1 MTLAA
6 TRPRHDLQWPEEYE
20 PLLALVHERW
30 KVEGEIYLK
39 QQLGGGKS
47 GAQVFMVDITC
58 DGFSGQAILKLDVAA
73 DPEARGKTEAALNR
87 EALEAAPDY
96 GTRHL
101 PTILQTEHLDGRIAI
116 LSTIVGRG
124 LEYSVPWAE
133 CGYDGELES
142 LQRLSRDLLEDWNS
156 DYRLAGG
163 MQMPQ
168 DLLAGWLG
176 RRLDPERG
184 RIFSFLEESCRF
196 PSAEPSLSFEGLWY
210 PNPLAFAREVIEVP
224 ARLRLRS
231 VQGRQHGDLHG
242 YNVLVKEQDQA
253 DLDYYLIDLAYYKD
267 EQFLF
272 YDHAYFEVA
281 FLIAHRE
288 FASLR
293 QWDAI
298 LDHLSIYHHKSHS
311 PGLWHDDVGTMEFVR
326 VLRRE
331 PLAWIER
338 HESHR
343 LSFMESQCLLARVAA
358 GLNFA
363 SKRISTEARQ
373 RAFIYAAASLKD
385 YLKLNHLDWPK
396 HGPAFGVEATDRPT
410 VRTESTGQASGT
422 PHLPAPEKDRLI
434 DHLVTQLPTPQKPVV
449 AIMPFEPLDENTA
462 RDRVADGITQEVVT
476 DLSQIDWLAVISPRS
491 TLSATGKGLSPDDV
505 ARQFGA
511 HYLVEG
517 SVRRRNDTVRVTAH
531 LVDVSTG
538 LQLWADRFE
547 RKADDVLAIQ
557 EDIAEAVVG
566 NIDWELKFDVRERAR
581 LKRGEVSVW
590 DRVQRAMWHLMKFSE
605 DDTAEATE
613 ILDSTLHLA
622 PGYSYAHAGMALV
635 ELRRRIFSDV
645 DYDEA
650 AKNALYHAR
659 RAVELD
665 DQNSFARSMLARC
678 YLLFGRKDQANLEA
692 KISARLN
699 PSSSNAHLV
708 LAQTL
713 IARGRASEALVEVN
727 RAIKLSQSTP
737 YLKVKLLT
745 KGFILYALDNFE
757 SAEVCAR
764 RALQGRAVGPYGNYV
779 LGAILARQNRME
791 EAHEAIETGLGIRPD
806 MTASKLSQ
814 TFGYLDRQYMDR
826 FLDDLRR
833 AGLPE

>member
-1 MTLAA
+1 MTLAVI
-6 TRPRHDLQWPEEYE
+6 RPHHDLQWPEEYE

-30 KVEGEIYLK
+30 KVDGEIYLR

-47 GAQVFMVDITC
+47 GAQVYMVDITC

-73 DPEARGKTEAALNR
+73 DPEERGKTEAALHR
-87 EALEAAPDY
+87 EALEAAPEY
-96 GTRHL
+96 GIKHL
-101 PTILQTEHLDGRIAI
+101 PTILQTEHLDGKIAI

-142 LQRLSRDLLEDWNS
+142 LQRLSRDLLEDWNA
-156 DYRLAGG
+156 DYRLATG

-176 RRLDPERG
+176 RRLDPEHG

-242 YNVLVKEQDQA
+242 YNVLVKEQDQS

-267 EQFLF
+267 QQFLF

-298 LDHLSIYHHKSHS
+298 LDHLSVYHHKSHS

-331 PLAWIER
+331 LMAWIER
-338 HESHR
+338 NESHR

-396 HGPAFGVEATDRPT
+396 HGPAFGAEATDRPT
-410 VRTESTGQASGT
+410 VRTDVVAQPSGA
-422 PHLPAPEKDRLI
+422 PNLPPPEKDRLM
-434 DHLVTQLPTPQKPVV
+434 DHLVAQLPTPQKPVV
-449 AIMPFEPLDENTA
+449 VVMPFEA
-462 RDRVADGITQEVVT
+462 RDAGDDRWADGFTQEIVT
-476 DLSQIDWLAVISPRS
+476 DLSQIDWLAVVSPRS
-491 TLSATGKGLSPDDV
+491 TLSARGKALSPEDV
-505 ARQFGA
+505 ARHFGA
-511 HYLVEG
+511 NYLVEG
-517 SVRRRNDTVRVTAH
+517 NVRRRNDTVRVTAQ
-531 LVDVSTG
+531 LADTSTG
-538 LQLWADRFE
+538 HQLWADRFE
-547 RKADDVLAIQ
+547 RKADDALEIQ

-590 DRVQRAMWHLMKFSE
+590 DRVQKAMWHLMKFT
-605 DDTAEATE
+605 DDDNEAATE
-613 ILDSTLHLA
+613 ILDSTLHLS
-622 PGYSYAHAGMALV
+622 PGYSHAHAGMALL
-635 ELRRRIFSDV
+635 ELRKRIFYDV
-645 DYDEA
+645 DYAES
-650 AKNALYHAR
+650 AKKALYHAE
-659 RAVELD
+659 RAVKLD
-665 DQNSFARSMLARC
+665 DQNSFARAMLARC
-678 YLLFGRKDQANLEA
+678 YLLYGRKDQAYTEA
-692 KISARLN
+692 KIAARLN
-699 PSSSNAHLV
+699 PSSSNAHLI

-713 IARGRASEALVEVN
+713 LAVGNAREALIEVD
-727 RAIKLSQSTP
+727 RAIKLSLATP
-737 YLKVKLLT
+737 YLKAKFLVKA
-745 KGFILYALDNFE
+745 FILYALDDLAG
-757 SAEVCAR
+757 AEACAR
-764 RALQGRAVGPYGNYV
+764 QSLEGRAIGPYGSFV
-779 LGAILARQNRME
+779 LGAILVREDQTE
-791 EAHEAIETGLGIRPD
+791 EAHQAIESGLGIRPD
-806 MTASKLSQ
+806 MTVSKISRI
-814 TFGYLDRQYMDR
+814 FGFMDR
-826 FLDDLRR
+826 RYTDRFFNDLRS
-833 AGLPE
+833 AGLPD